1 MAFLIQKSYL
11 IRSLALGCFA
21 MLALAFS
28 LAPGNALAQQSP
40 LSGKQIRKITI
51 EGLDKT
57 PESEILGRLQFRIGE
72 RYNPEAVEREAAQLF
87 ALGKFKRVLGPYE
100 SKFEDGVAIRFVVE
114 EKPIVYKVLYLGR
127 DQLSESD
134 FYSNTPALR
143 LQEGDLFNEYLVE
156 QDRQAIRKKYLDEG
170 FLFVAVDH
178 KIETGKRGAIVT
190 FTISEGRRV
199 RIEQIIFSSNK
210 ADPGDATELNLIIK
224 ADVSGSIEAL
234 RSSLIDLSTDEVKV
248 VIIHTAVGA
257 VSQEDVQLAS
267 ASNAVIIGFHVG
279 TDDRARSAAEES
291 GVEIRSYKVISQS
304 PPGRDEVVDDIR
316 AAMEARL
323 APEELAFS
331 DGELLENMTTREKG
345 FWILSLFTPGYFKH
359 SDLQQDIV
367 NLKKFY
373 RGHGYMDVQIEPS
386 SIEILPEKDGLKIE
400 LVIDEGEQYLFDGY
414 LFTGNTVFS
423 EQVLKELTV
432 AREGTRFNQEKLDQ
446 DKKTILDYYKDR
458 AYLFAQVSPRFS
470 HSLDKPTMRVRF
482 DIEENNEIH
491 INKIKVKGNLF
502 TQDRVIRRE
511 LEFYPGE
518 KIDNSRLV
526 KSHSNLSRLGIFQR
540 IDYSYEPTSQPSYR
554 DVVVNVNEVPNF
566 GNIMFGFGVSAGH
579 GLFGNIQ
586 LTKKNFDILDTPE
599 SLYDLRTAF
608 TGAGQTL
615 SINLSPGTIWSRYQL
630 TFVEPYLMDTRN
642 SLRFNFRSMKWWRR
656 RWEERHTGFLPS
668 ISHAFDFDRD
678 LRARIGARVGNIKVD
693 NIDDDAPQDTKDVA
707 GTTDVIGLNLGLEYD
722 KLLYRPYEGPYAGH
736 KETLNYEIAGS
747 FFGSEIDFHKIR
759 FGQNLVFPVYQQEDG
774 NHHVVALKANL
785 GLIEPFGDTDEIP
798 IFERFF
804 LGGPQNVKGFRYR
817 GMGPHDNGIP
827 IGATSQVWGT
837 VEYRF
842 PLFEQLLR
850 GVVFLDYGNL
860 QDPSDFRFEDMRY
873 VLGFGAR
880 LNFPLL
886 GGIPIPIGLYFGT
899 PIHRE
904 PEDETKFFLFSIGN
918 LF

>member
-1 MAFLIQKSYL
+1 MAFLIQKSCS
-11 IRSLALGCFA
+11 IRSLVLGSFA
-21 MLALAFS
+21 MLALS
-28 LAPGNALAQQSP
+28 LAPGNALAQPSP

-57 PESEILGRLQFRIGE
+57 PESEVLGRLQFRIGE

-127 DQLSESD
+127 NQLSESD
-134 FYSNTPALR
+134 FYSSTPSLR

-156 QDRQAIRKKYLDEG
+156 QDRQAIRQKYLDEG

-178 KIETGKRGAIVT
+178 KIETGKRGTIVS
-190 FTISEGRRV
+190 FTISEGSRV
-199 RIEQIIFSSNK
+199 QIENIRFSGN
-210 ADPGDATELNLIIK
+210 N
-224 ADVSGSIEAL
+224 
-234 RSSLIDLSTDEVKV
+234 
-248 VIIHTAVGA
+248 
-257 VSQEDVQLAS
+257 
-267 ASNAVIIGFHVG
+267 
-279 TDDRARSAAEES
+279 
-291 GVEIRSYKVISQS
+291 
-304 PPGRDEVVDDIR
+304 
-316 AAMEARL
+316 
-323 APEELAFS
+323 AFS
-331 DGELLENMTTREKG
+331 DSELQENMTTKTKG

-359 SDLQQDIV
+359 SDLQMDIV

-373 RGHGYMDVQIEPS
+373 RSHGYMDVQIEPN
-386 SIEILPEKDGLKIE
+386 SIEILPEKDGLDIE
-400 LVIDEGEQYLFDGY
+400 IVIAEGEQYLFEGY

-432 AREGTRFNQEKLDQ
+432 ARTGSQFNQEKLDK
-446 DKKTILDYYKDR
+446 DKKAILDYYKDR
-458 AYLFAQVSPRFS
+458 AYLFAQVSPKFS

-482 DIEENNEIH
+482 DIEENNEVH

-502 TQDRVIRRE
+502 TQDKVIRRE

-518 KIDNSRLV
+518 KIDNSKLV
-526 KSHSNLSRLGIFQR
+526 KSNSNLSRLGIFQR

-554 DVVVNVNEVPNF
+554 DVIVNVNEVPNF
-566 GNIMFGFGVSAGH
+566 GNIMFGFGLSAGH
-579 GLFGNIQ
+579 GIFGNIQ

-642 SLRFNFRSMKWWRR
+642 SLRLNFRSIKWWRR

-678 LRARIGARVGNIKVD
+678 LRTRVGARIGNIKVD
-693 NIDDDAPQDTKDVA
+693 NVDDDAPQDAKDVA
-707 GTTDVIGLNLGLEYD
+707 GSTDIIGLTLGLEYD

-736 KETLNYEIAGS
+736 KETLDYEIAGG
-747 FFGSEIDFHKIR
+747 FLGSEIDFHKIR
-759 FGQNLVFPVYQQEDG
+759 IGQSLVFPVYQQEDG

-785 GLIEPFGDTDEIP
+785 GLIEPFGDTNDIP
-798 IFERFF
+798 IFERLF

-817 GMGPHDNGIP
+817 GMGPHENGVP
-827 IGATSQVWGT
+827 IGATGQVWGT
-837 VEYRF
+837 VEYGF
-842 PLFEQLLR
+842 PVFEQVLR

-899 PIHRE
+899 PIQRE
-904 PEDETKFFLFSIGN
+904 PQDETRFFLFSIGN

>member
-1 MAFLIQKSYL
+1 
-11 IRSLALGCFA
+11 
-21 MLALAFS
+21 MLALALS

-57 PESEILGRLQFRIGE
+57 PESEVLGRLQFRIGE

-134 FYSNTPALR
+134 FYSSTPSLR

-156 QDRQAIRKKYLDEG
+156 QDRQVIRQKYLDEG

-178 KIETGKRGAIVT
+178 KIETGKRGAIVS
-190 FTISEGRRV
+190 FTISEGSRV
-199 RIEQIIFSSNK
+199 QIKNIRFSGN
-210 ADPGDATELNLIIK
+210 N
-224 ADVSGSIEAL
+224 
-234 RSSLIDLSTDEVKV
+234 
-248 VIIHTAVGA
+248 
-257 VSQEDVQLAS
+257 
-267 ASNAVIIGFHVG
+267 
-279 TDDRARSAAEES
+279 
-291 GVEIRSYKVISQS
+291 
-304 PPGRDEVVDDIR
+304 
-316 AAMEARL
+316 
-323 APEELAFS
+323 AFS
-331 DGELLENMTTREKG
+331 DSELQENMTTKTKG

-359 SDLQQDIV
+359 SDLQMDIV

-373 RGHGYMDVQIEPS
+373 RSHGYMDVQIEPS
-386 SIEILPEKDGLKIE
+386 SIEILPEKDGLDIE
-400 LVIDEGEQYLFDGY
+400 IVIAEGEQYLFDGY

-423 EQVLKELTV
+423 EQVLKGLTV
-432 AREGTRFNQEKLDQ
+432 ARAGSQFNQEKLNQ
-446 DKKTILDYYKDR
+446 DKKAILDYYKDR
-458 AYLFAQVSPRFS
+458 AYLFAQVSPKFS

-482 DIEENNEIH
+482 NIEENNEIH

-518 KIDNSRLV
+518 KIDNSKLV
-526 KSHSNLSRLGIFQR
+526 KSNSNLSRLGIFQR

-566 GNIMFGFGVSAGH
+566 GNIMFGFGLSAGH
-579 GLFGNIQ
+579 GIFGNIQ
-586 LTKKNFDILDTPE
+586 LTKKNFDILDTPD

-608 TGAGQTL
+608 TGAGQSL

-642 SLRFNFRSMKWWRR
+642 SLRLNFRSIKWWRR

-678 LRARIGARVGNIKVD
+678 LRTRIGARVSNIKVD
-693 NIDDDAPQDTKDVA
+693 NVDDDAPQDAKDVV
-707 GTTDVIGLNLGLEYD
+707 GSTDIIGLTLGLEYD

-736 KETLNYEIAGS
+736 KETLDYEIAGS

-759 FGQNLVFPVYQQEDG
+759 IGQSLIFPVYQQEDG

-785 GLIEPFGDTDEIP
+785 GLIEPFGDTDDIP
-798 IFERFF
+798 IFERLF

-817 GMGPHDNGIP
+817 GMGPHENGVP
-827 IGATSQVWGT
+827 IGATGQIWGT
-837 VEYRF
+837 VEYGF
-842 PLFEQLLR
+842 PVFEQVLR

-899 PIHRE
+899 PIQRE
-904 PEDETKFFLFSIGN
+904 PQDETRFFLFSIGN

>member
-1 MAFLIQKSYL
+1 MAFLIQKSCS
-11 IRSLALGCFA
+11 IRSLVLGCFA
-21 MLALAFS
+21 MLALALS

-87 ALGKFKRVLGPYE
+87 AIGKFKRVLGPYE

-134 FYSNTPALR
+134 FYSSTPSLR

-178 KIETGKRGAIVT
+178 KIETGERGAIVS
-190 FTISEGRRV
+190 FTISEGSRV
-199 RIEQIIFSSNK
+199 QIENIRFSGN
-210 ADPGDATELNLIIK
+210 N
-224 ADVSGSIEAL
+224 
-234 RSSLIDLSTDEVKV
+234 
-248 VIIHTAVGA
+248 
-257 VSQEDVQLAS
+257 
-267 ASNAVIIGFHVG
+267 
-279 TDDRARSAAEES
+279 
-291 GVEIRSYKVISQS
+291 
-304 PPGRDEVVDDIR
+304 
-316 AAMEARL
+316 
-323 APEELAFS
+323 AFS
-331 DGELLENMTTREKG
+331 DSELRENMTTKAKG

-359 SDLQQDIV
+359 SDLQMDIV

-373 RGHGYMDVQIEPS
+373 RSHGYMDVQIEPS
-386 SIEILPEKDGLKIE
+386 SIEILPEKDGLDIE
-400 LVIDEGEQYLFDGY
+400 IAIAEGEQYLFDGY

-432 AREGTRFNQEKLDQ
+432 ARAGAQFNQEKLDQ
-446 DKKTILDYYKDR
+446 DKKAILAYYKDR
-458 AYLFAQVSPRFS
+458 AYLFAQVSPKFS

-526 KSHSNLSRLGIFQR
+526 KSNSNLSRLGIFQR

-566 GNIMFGFGVSAGH
+566 GNIMFGFGLSAGH
-579 GLFGNIQ
+579 GIFGNIQ
-586 LTKKNFDILDTPE
+586 LTKKNFDILDTPD

-642 SLRFNFRSMKWWRR
+642 SLRLNFRSIKWWRR

-678 LRARIGARVGNIKVD
+678 LRTRIGARVGNIKVD
-693 NIDDDAPQDTKDVA
+693 NVDDDAPQDAKDVA
-707 GTTDVIGLNLGLEYD
+707 GSTDIIGLTLGLEYD

-736 KETLNYEIAGS
+736 KETLDYEIAGS

-759 FGQNLVFPVYQQEDG
+759 IGQSLVFPVYQQEDG

-798 IFERFF
+798 IFERLF

-817 GMGPHDNGIP
+817 GMGPHEGSVP
-827 IGATSQVWGT
+827 IGATGQVWGT
-837 VEYRF
+837 VEYGF
-842 PLFEQLLR
+842 PVFEQVLR

-899 PIHRE
+899 PIQRE
-904 PEDETKFFLFSIGN
+904 PQDETRFFLFSIGN
-918 LF
+918 IF

>member
-1 MAFLIQKSYL
+1 MAFLIQKSCS
-11 IRSLALGCFA
+11 IRSLVLGCFA
-21 MLALAFS
+21 MLALALS

-87 ALGKFKRVLGPYE
+87 AIGKFKRVLGPYE

-134 FYSNTPALR
+134 FYSSTPSLR

-178 KIETGKRGAIVT
+178 KIETGERGAIVS
-190 FTISEGRRV
+190 FTISEGSRV
-199 RIEQIIFSSNK
+199 QIENIRFSGN
-210 ADPGDATELNLIIK
+210 N
-224 ADVSGSIEAL
+224 
-234 RSSLIDLSTDEVKV
+234 
-248 VIIHTAVGA
+248 
-257 VSQEDVQLAS
+257 
-267 ASNAVIIGFHVG
+267 
-279 TDDRARSAAEES
+279 
-291 GVEIRSYKVISQS
+291 
-304 PPGRDEVVDDIR
+304 
-316 AAMEARL
+316 
-323 APEELAFS
+323 AFS
-331 DGELLENMTTREKG
+331 DSELQENMTTKAKG

-359 SDLQQDIV
+359 SDLQMDIV

-373 RGHGYMDVQIEPS
+373 RSHGYMDVQIEPS
-386 SIEILPEKDGLKIE
+386 SIEILPEKDGLDIE
-400 LVIDEGEQYLFDGY
+400 IAIAEGEQYLFDGY

-432 AREGTRFNQEKLDQ
+432 ARAGAQFNQEKLDQ
-446 DKKTILDYYKDR
+446 DKKAILAYYKDR
-458 AYLFAQVSPRFS
+458 AYLFAQVSPKFS

-526 KSHSNLSRLGIFQR
+526 KSNSNLSRLGIFQR

-566 GNIMFGFGVSAGH
+566 GNIMFGFGLSAGH
-579 GLFGNIQ
+579 GIFGNIQ
-586 LTKKNFDILDTPE
+586 LTKKNFDILDTPD

-642 SLRFNFRSMKWWRR
+642 SLRLNFRSIKWWRR

-678 LRARIGARVGNIKVD
+678 LRTRIGARVGNIKVD
-693 NIDDDAPQDTKDVA
+693 NVDDDAPQDAKDVA
-707 GTTDVIGLNLGLEYD
+707 GSTDIIGLTLGLEYD

-736 KETLNYEIAGS
+736 KETLDYEIAGS

-759 FGQNLVFPVYQQEDG
+759 IGQSLVFPVYQQEDG

-798 IFERFF
+798 IFERLF

-817 GMGPHDNGIP
+817 GMGPHEGSVP
-827 IGATSQVWGT
+827 IGATGQVWGT
-837 VEYRF
+837 VEYGF
-842 PLFEQLLR
+842 PVFEQVLR

-899 PIHRE
+899 PIQRE
-904 PEDETKFFLFSIGN
+904 PQDETRFFLFSIGN
-918 LF
+918 IF

>member
-1 MAFLIQKSYL
+1 MVFLIQKSCS
-11 IRSLALGCFA
+11 IRSLVLGCFA
-21 MLALAFS
+21 TLALALS

-57 PESEILGRLQFRIGE
+57 PESEILGRLHFRIGE

-134 FYSNTPALR
+134 FYSSTPSLR

-170 FLFVAVDH
+170 FLFVTVDH
-178 KIETGKRGAIVT
+178 KIETGKRGAIVS
-190 FTISEGRRV
+190 FTISEGSRV
-199 RIEQIIFSSNK
+199 QIENIRFSGN
-210 ADPGDATELNLIIK
+210 N
-224 ADVSGSIEAL
+224 
-234 RSSLIDLSTDEVKV
+234 
-248 VIIHTAVGA
+248 
-257 VSQEDVQLAS
+257 
-267 ASNAVIIGFHVG
+267 
-279 TDDRARSAAEES
+279 
-291 GVEIRSYKVISQS
+291 
-304 PPGRDEVVDDIR
+304 
-316 AAMEARL
+316 
-323 APEELAFS
+323 AFS
-331 DGELLENMTTREKG
+331 DGELQENMTTKTKG

-359 SDLQQDIV
+359 SDLQMDIL

-373 RGHGYMDVQIEPS
+373 RSHGYMDVQIEPS
-386 SIEILPEKDGLKIE
+386 AIEILPEKDGLDIE
-400 LVIDEGEQYLFDGY
+400 IAIAEGEQYLFDGY

-423 EQVLKELTV
+423 EQVLKDLTV
-432 AREGTRFNQEKLDQ
+432 ARAGAQFNQGKLDQ
-446 DKKTILDYYKDR
+446 DKKAVLDYYKDR
-458 AYLFAQVSPRFS
+458 AYLFAQVSPKFA

-518 KIDNSRLV
+518 KIDDSRLV
-526 KSHSNLSRLGIFQR
+526 KSNSNLSRLGIFQR

-554 DVVVNVNEVPNF
+554 DVVVNVKELPNF
-566 GNIMFGFGVSAGH
+566 GNIMFGFGLSAGH
-579 GLFGNIQ
+579 GIFGNIQ
-586 LTKKNFDILDTPE
+586 LTKKNFDILDTPD

-630 TFVEPYLMDTRN
+630 TFVEPYLMDTKN
-642 SLRFNFRSMKWWRR
+642 SLRLNFRSIKWWRR
-656 RWEERHTGFLPS
+656 SWEERHTGFLPS

-678 LRARIGARVGNIKVD
+678 LRARIGARIGNIKVD
-693 NIDDDAPQDTKDVA
+693 NVEDDAPQDARDVT
-707 GTTDVIGLNLGLEYD
+707 GTTDIIGLTLGVEYN
-722 KLLYRPYEGPYAGH
+722 KLLYRPYEGPYDGH
-736 KETLNYEIAGS
+736 KETLDYEIAAG
-747 FFGSEIDFHKIR
+747 FFGSEINFHKIR
-759 FGQNLVFPVYQQEDG
+759 ISQSLVFPVYQQEDG

-798 IFERFF
+798 IFERLF

-817 GMGPHDNGIP
+817 GMGPHDESGVP
-827 IGATSQVWGT
+827 IGATGQVWGT
-837 VEYRF
+837 VEYGF
-842 PLFEQLLR
+842 PVFEQVLR

-860 QDPSDFRFEDMRY
+860 QDASDFRFEDMRY

-899 PIHRE
+899 PIQRE
-904 PEDETKFFLFSIGN
+904 PQDETRFFLFSIGN
-918 LF
+918 IF

>member
-1 MAFLIQKSYL
+1 MAFLIQKSCSL
-11 IRSLALGCFA
+11 RSLVLGCFA
-21 MLALAFS
+21 MLALALS

-87 ALGKFKRVLGPYE
+87 AIGKFKRVLGPYE

-134 FYSNTPALR
+134 FYSSTPSLR

-156 QDRQAIRKKYLDEG
+156 QDRQAIRTKYLDEG

-178 KIETGKRGAIVT
+178 KIETGKRGAIVS
-190 FTISEGRRV
+190 FTISEGSRV
-199 RIEQIIFSSNK
+199 QIKNIRFSGN
-210 ADPGDATELNLIIK
+210 N
-224 ADVSGSIEAL
+224 
-234 RSSLIDLSTDEVKV
+234 
-248 VIIHTAVGA
+248 
-257 VSQEDVQLAS
+257 
-267 ASNAVIIGFHVG
+267 
-279 TDDRARSAAEES
+279 
-291 GVEIRSYKVISQS
+291 
-304 PPGRDEVVDDIR
+304 
-316 AAMEARL
+316 
-323 APEELAFS
+323 AFS
-331 DGELLENMTTREKG
+331 DSELQENMTTKTKG
-345 FWILSLFTPGYFKH
+345 LWLLSLFTPGYFKH
-359 SDLQQDIV
+359 SDLQMDIV

-373 RGHGYMDVQIEPS
+373 RSHGYMDVQIEPS

-432 AREGTRFNQEKLDQ
+432 ARAGSQFNQEKLDQ
-446 DKKTILDYYKDR
+446 DKKAILAYYKDR
-458 AYLFAQVSPRFS
+458 AYLFAQVSPKFS

-526 KSHSNLSRLGIFQR
+526 KSNSNLSRLGIFQR

-566 GNIMFGFGVSAGH
+566 GNIMFGFGLSAGH
-579 GLFGNIQ
+579 GIFGNIQ
-586 LTKKNFDILDTPE
+586 LTKKNFDILDTPD

-642 SLRFNFRSMKWWRR
+642 SLRLNFRSIKWWRR

-678 LRARIGARVGNIKVD
+678 LRTRIGARVGNIKVD
-693 NIDDDAPQDTKDVA
+693 NVDDDAPQDAKDVA
-707 GTTDVIGLNLGLEYD
+707 GTTDIIGLTLGLEYD

-736 KETLNYEIAGS
+736 KETLDYEIAGS
-747 FFGSEIDFHKIR
+747 FFGSEINFHKVQL
-759 FGQNLVFPVYQQEDG
+759 GQSLVFPVYQQEDG

-798 IFERFF
+798 IFERLF

-817 GMGPHDNGIP
+817 GMGPHEGGVP
-827 IGATSQVWGT
+827 IGAAGQVWGT
-837 VEYRF
+837 VEYGF
-842 PLFEQLLR
+842 PVFEQVLR

-886 GGIPIPIGLYFGT
+886 GGMPIPIGLYFGT
-899 PIHRE
+899 PIQRE
-904 PEDETKFFLFSIGN
+904 PQDETRFFLFSIGN
-918 LF
+918 IF

>member
-1 MAFLIQKSYL
+1 MAFLIQKSCS
-11 IRSLALGCFA
+11 IRSLVLGCFA
-21 MLALAFS
+21 MLALALS

-87 ALGKFKRVLGPYE
+87 AIGKFKRVLGPYE

-134 FYSNTPALR
+134 FYSSTPSLR

-178 KIETGKRGAIVT
+178 KIETGERGAIVS
-190 FTISEGRRV
+190 FTISEGSRV
-199 RIEQIIFSSNK
+199 QIKNIRFSGN
-210 ADPGDATELNLIIK
+210 N
-224 ADVSGSIEAL
+224 
-234 RSSLIDLSTDEVKV
+234 
-248 VIIHTAVGA
+248 
-257 VSQEDVQLAS
+257 
-267 ASNAVIIGFHVG
+267 
-279 TDDRARSAAEES
+279 
-291 GVEIRSYKVISQS
+291 
-304 PPGRDEVVDDIR
+304 
-316 AAMEARL
+316 
-323 APEELAFS
+323 AFS
-331 DGELLENMTTREKG
+331 DSELRENMTTKTKG
-345 FWILSLFTPGYFKH
+345 LWILSLFTPGYFKH
-359 SDLQQDIV
+359 SDLQMDIV

-373 RGHGYMDVQIEPS
+373 RSHGYMDVQIEPS
-386 SIEILPEKDGLKIE
+386 SIEILPEKDGLDIE
-400 LVIDEGEQYLFDGY
+400 IAIAEGEQYLFDGY

-432 AREGTRFNQEKLDQ
+432 ARAGAQFNQEKLDQ
-446 DKKTILDYYKDR
+446 DKKAILAYYKDR
-458 AYLFAQVSPRFS
+458 AYLFAQVSPKFS

-526 KSHSNLSRLGIFQR
+526 KSNSNLSRLGIFQR

-566 GNIMFGFGVSAGH
+566 GNIMFGFGLSAGH
-579 GLFGNIQ
+579 GIFGNIQ
-586 LTKKNFDILDTPE
+586 LTKKNFDILDTPD

-642 SLRFNFRSMKWWRR
+642 SLRLNFRSIKWWRR

-693 NIDDDAPQDTKDVA
+693 NVDDDAPQDAKDVA
-707 GTTDVIGLNLGLEYD
+707 GSTDIIGLTLGLEYD

-736 KETLNYEIAGS
+736 KETLDYEIAGS
-747 FFGSEIDFHKIR
+747 FFGSEINFHKIR
-759 FGQNLVFPVYQQEDG
+759 IGQSLVFPVYQQEDG

-798 IFERFF
+798 IFERLF

-817 GMGPHDNGIP
+817 GMGPHEGGVP
-827 IGATSQVWGT
+827 IGATGQVWGT
-837 VEYRF
+837 VEYGF
-842 PLFEQLLR
+842 PVFEQVLR

-899 PIHRE
+899 PIQRE
-904 PEDETKFFLFSIGN
+904 PQDETRFFLFSIGN
-918 LF
+918 IF

>member
-1 MAFLIQKSYL
+1 
-11 IRSLALGCFA
+11 
-21 MLALAFS
+21 MLVLS
-28 LAPGNALAQQSP
+28 LAPGNALAQPSP

-127 DQLSESD
+127 NQLSESD
-134 FYSNTPALR
+134 FYSSTPSLR
-143 LQEGDLFNEYLVE
+143 LQQGDLFNEYLVE
-156 QDRQAIRKKYLDEG
+156 QDRQAIRQKYLDEG

-178 KIETGKRGAIVT
+178 KIETGKRGATVS
-190 FTISEGRRV
+190 FTISEGSRV
-199 RIEQIIFSSNK
+199 QIESIRFSGN
-210 ADPGDATELNLIIK
+210 T
-224 ADVSGSIEAL
+224 
-234 RSSLIDLSTDEVKV
+234 
-248 VIIHTAVGA
+248 
-257 VSQEDVQLAS
+257 
-267 ASNAVIIGFHVG
+267 
-279 TDDRARSAAEES
+279 
-291 GVEIRSYKVISQS
+291 
-304 PPGRDEVVDDIR
+304 
-316 AAMEARL
+316 
-323 APEELAFS
+323 AFS
-331 DGELLENMTTREKG
+331 DSELQENMTTKTKG

-359 SDLQQDIV
+359 SDLQLDIV

-373 RGHGYMDVQIEPS
+373 RSHGYMDVQIEPN
-386 SIEILPEKDGLKIE
+386 SIEILPEKDGLDIE
-400 LVIDEGEQYLFDGY
+400 IVIAEGEQYLFDGY

-423 EQVLKELTV
+423 EQVLKELTI
-432 AREGTRFNQEKLDQ
+432 ARAGSQFSQEKLDQ
-446 DKKTILDYYKDR
+446 DKKAILDYYKDR
-458 AYLFAQVSPRFS
+458 AYLFAQVSPKFS

-482 DIEENNEIH
+482 DIEENNEVH

-518 KIDNSRLV
+518 KIDNSKLV
-526 KSHSNLSRLGIFQR
+526 KSNSNLSRLGIFQR

-566 GNIMFGFGVSAGH
+566 GNIMFGFGLSAGH
-579 GLFGNIQ
+579 GIFGNIQ

-615 SINLSPGTIWSRYQL
+615 SINLSPGTIWSRYQM

-642 SLRFNFRSMKWWRR
+642 SLRLNFRSIKWWRR

-678 LRARIGARVGNIKVD
+678 LRTRIGARVGNIKVD
-693 NIDDDAPQDTKDVA
+693 NVDDDAPQDAKDVA
-707 GTTDVIGLNLGLEYD
+707 GSTDIIGLTLGLEYD

-736 KETLNYEIAGS
+736 KETLDYEIAGG
-747 FFGSEIDFHKIR
+747 FLGSEIDFHKIR
-759 FGQNLVFPVYQQEDG
+759 IGQSLVFPVYQQEDG

-785 GLIEPFGDTDEIP
+785 GLIEPFGDTNDIP
-798 IFERFF
+798 IFERLF

-817 GMGPHDNGIP
+817 GMGPHENGVP
-827 IGATSQVWGT
+827 IGATGQVWGT
-837 VEYRF
+837 VEYGF
-842 PLFEQLLR
+842 PVFEQVLR

-899 PIHRE
+899 PIQKE
-904 PEDETKFFLFSIGN
+904 PQDETRFFLFSIGN

>member
-1 MAFLIQKSYL
+1 MVFLIQKSCS
-11 IRSLALGCFA
+11 IRSLVLGCFA
-21 MLALAFS
+21 TLALALS

-134 FYSNTPALR
+134 FYSSTPSLR

-178 KIETGKRGAIVT
+178 KIETGKRGAIVS
-190 FTISEGRRV
+190 FTISEGSRV
-199 RIEQIIFSSNK
+199 QIENIRFSGN
-210 ADPGDATELNLIIK
+210 N
-224 ADVSGSIEAL
+224 
-234 RSSLIDLSTDEVKV
+234 
-248 VIIHTAVGA
+248 
-257 VSQEDVQLAS
+257 
-267 ASNAVIIGFHVG
+267 
-279 TDDRARSAAEES
+279 
-291 GVEIRSYKVISQS
+291 
-304 PPGRDEVVDDIR
+304 
-316 AAMEARL
+316 
-323 APEELAFS
+323 AFS
-331 DGELLENMTTREKG
+331 DGDLQENMTTKTKG

-359 SDLQQDIV
+359 SDLQMDIL

-373 RGHGYMDVQIEPS
+373 RSHGYMDVQIEPS
-386 SIEILPEKDGLKIE
+386 AIEILPEKDGLDIE
-400 LVIDEGEQYLFDGY
+400 IAIAEGEQYLFDGY

-432 AREGTRFNQEKLDQ
+432 ARAGAQFNQEKLDQ
-446 DKKTILDYYKDR
+446 DKKSILAYYKDR
-458 AYLFAQVSPRFS
+458 AYLFAQVSPKFS

-518 KIDNSRLV
+518 KIDNSSLV
-526 KSHSNLSRLGIFQR
+526 KSNSNLSRLGIFQR

-566 GNIMFGFGVSAGH
+566 GNIMFGFGLSAGH
-579 GLFGNIQ
+579 GIFGNIQ
-586 LTKKNFDILDTPE
+586 LTKKNFDILDTPD

-630 TFVEPYLMDTRN
+630 TFVEPYLMDTKN
-642 SLRFNFRSMKWWRR
+642 SLRLNFRSIKWWRR
-656 RWEERHTGFLPS
+656 SWEERHTGFLPS

-693 NIDDDAPQDTKDVA
+693 NVDDAAPQDAKDVT
-707 GTTDVIGLNLGLEYD
+707 GTTDIIGLTLGLEYD
-722 KLLYRPYEGPYAGH
+722 KLLYRPYEGPYDGH
-736 KETLNYEIAGS
+736 KETLDYEIAAG
-747 FFGSEIDFHKIR
+747 FFGSEINFHKIQI
-759 FGQNLVFPVYQQEDG
+759 GQSLVFPVYQQEDG

-798 IFERFF
+798 IFERLF

-817 GMGPHDNGIP
+817 GMGPHESGVP
-827 IGATSQVWGT
+827 IGATGQVWGT
-837 VEYRF
+837 VEYGF
-842 PLFEQLLR
+842 PVFEQVLR

-860 QDPSDFRFEDMRY
+860 QDASDFRFEDMRY

-899 PIHRE
+899 PIQRA
-904 PEDETKFFLFSIGN
+904 PQDETRFFLFSIGN
-918 LF
+918 IF

>member
-1 MAFLIQKSYL
+1 
-11 IRSLALGCFA
+11 
-21 MLALAFS
+21 MLALALS

-57 PESEILGRLQFRIGE
+57 PESEVLGRLQFRIGE

-134 FYSNTPALR
+134 FYSSTPSLR

-156 QDRQAIRKKYLDEG
+156 QDRQVIRQKYLDEG

-178 KIETGKRGAIVT
+178 KIETGKRGAIVS
-190 FTISEGRRV
+190 FTISEGSRV
-199 RIEQIIFSSNK
+199 QIKNIRFSGN
-210 ADPGDATELNLIIK
+210 N
-224 ADVSGSIEAL
+224 
-234 RSSLIDLSTDEVKV
+234 
-248 VIIHTAVGA
+248 
-257 VSQEDVQLAS
+257 
-267 ASNAVIIGFHVG
+267 
-279 TDDRARSAAEES
+279 
-291 GVEIRSYKVISQS
+291 
-304 PPGRDEVVDDIR
+304 
-316 AAMEARL
+316 
-323 APEELAFS
+323 AFS
-331 DGELLENMTTREKG
+331 DSELQENMTTKTKG

-359 SDLQQDIV
+359 SDLQMDIV

-373 RGHGYMDVQIEPS
+373 RSHGYMDVQIEPS
-386 SIEILPEKDGLKIE
+386 SIEILPEKDGLDIE
-400 LVIDEGEQYLFDGY
+400 IVIAEGEQYLFDGY

-423 EQVLKELTV
+423 EQVLKGLTV
-432 AREGTRFNQEKLDQ
+432 ARAGSQFNQEKLNQ
-446 DKKTILDYYKDR
+446 DKKAILDYYKDR
-458 AYLFAQVSPRFS
+458 AYLFAQVSPKFS

-482 DIEENNEIH
+482 NIEENNEIH

-518 KIDNSRLV
+518 KIDNSKLV
-526 KSHSNLSRLGIFQR
+526 KSNSNLSRLGIFQR

-566 GNIMFGFGVSAGH
+566 GNIMFGFGLSAGH
-579 GLFGNIQ
+579 GIFGNIQ
-586 LTKKNFDILDTPE
+586 LTKKNFDILDTPD

-608 TGAGQTL
+608 TGAGQSL

-642 SLRFNFRSMKWWRR
+642 SLRLNFRSIKWWRR

-678 LRARIGARVGNIKVD
+678 LRTRIGARVSNIKVD
-693 NIDDDAPQDTKDVA
+693 NVDDDAPQDAKDVV
-707 GTTDVIGLNLGLEYD
+707 GSTDIIGLTLGLEYD

-736 KETLNYEIAGS
+736 KETLDYEIAGS

-759 FGQNLVFPVYQQEDG
+759 IGQSLIFPVYQQEDG

-785 GLIEPFGDTDEIP
+785 GLIEPFGDTDDIP
-798 IFERFF
+798 IFERLF

-817 GMGPHDNGIP
+817 GMGPHENGVP
-827 IGATSQVWGT
+827 IGATGQVWGT
-837 VEYRF
+837 VEYGF
-842 PLFEQLLR
+842 PVFEQVLR

-904 PEDETKFFLFSIGN
+904 PEDETKVFLFSIGN
-918 LF
+918 IF

>member
-1 MAFLIQKSYL
+1 M
-11 IRSLALGCFA
+11 LGCFA
-21 MLALAFS
+21 TLALALS

-134 FYSNTPALR
+134 FYSSTPSLR

-178 KIETGKRGAIVT
+178 KIETGKRGAIVS
-190 FTISEGRRV
+190 FTISEGSRV
-199 RIEQIIFSSNK
+199 QIENIRFSGN
-210 ADPGDATELNLIIK
+210 N
-224 ADVSGSIEAL
+224 
-234 RSSLIDLSTDEVKV
+234 
-248 VIIHTAVGA
+248 
-257 VSQEDVQLAS
+257 
-267 ASNAVIIGFHVG
+267 
-279 TDDRARSAAEES
+279 
-291 GVEIRSYKVISQS
+291 
-304 PPGRDEVVDDIR
+304 
-316 AAMEARL
+316 
-323 APEELAFS
+323 AFS
-331 DGELLENMTTREKG
+331 DGDLQENMTTKTKG

-359 SDLQQDIV
+359 SDLQMDIL

-373 RGHGYMDVQIEPS
+373 RSHGYMDVQIEPS
-386 SIEILPEKDGLKIE
+386 SIEILPEKDGLDIE
-400 LVIDEGEQYLFDGY
+400 ISIAEGEQYLFDGY

-432 AREGTRFNQEKLDQ
+432 ARAGAQFNQEKLDQ
-446 DKKTILDYYKDR
+446 DKKSILAYYKDR
-458 AYLFAQVSPRFS
+458 AYLFAQVSPKFS

-518 KIDNSRLV
+518 KIDNSRMV
-526 KSHSNLSRLGIFQR
+526 KSNSNLSRLGIFQR

-566 GNIMFGFGVSAGH
+566 GNIMFGFGLSAGH
-579 GLFGNIQ
+579 GIFGNIQ
-586 LTKKNFDILDTPE
+586 LTKKNFDILDTPD

-630 TFVEPYLMDTRN
+630 TFVEPYLMDTKN
-642 SLRFNFRSMKWWRR
+642 SLRLNFRSIKWWRR
-656 RWEERHTGFLPS
+656 SWEERHTGFLPS

-693 NIDDDAPQDTKDVA
+693 NVDDAAPQDAKDVT
-707 GTTDVIGLNLGLEYD
+707 GTTDIIGLTLGLEYD
-722 KLLYRPYEGPYAGH
+722 KLLYRPYEGPYDGH
-736 KETLNYEIAGS
+736 KETLDYEIAAG
-747 FFGSEIDFHKIR
+747 FFGSEINFHKIQI
-759 FGQNLVFPVYQQEDG
+759 GQSLVFPVYQQEDG

-798 IFERFF
+798 IFERLF

-817 GMGPHDNGIP
+817 GMGPHESGVP
-827 IGATSQVWGT
+827 IGATGQVWGT
-837 VEYRF
+837 VEYGF
-842 PLFEQLLR
+842 PVFEQVLR

-860 QDPSDFRFEDMRY
+860 QDASDFRFEDMRY

-899 PIHRE
+899 PIQRA
-904 PEDETKFFLFSIGN
+904 PQDETRFFLFSIGN
-918 LF
+918 IF

>member
-1 MAFLIQKSYL
+1 MAFLIQKSCL

-21 MLALAFS
+21 VLALALS

-134 FYSNTPALR
+134 FYSSTPSLR

-178 KIETGKRGAIVT
+178 KIETGKRGAIVS
-190 FTISEGRRV
+190 FTISEGSRV
-199 RIEQIIFSSNK
+199 QIENIRFSGN
-210 ADPGDATELNLIIK
+210 N
-224 ADVSGSIEAL
+224 
-234 RSSLIDLSTDEVKV
+234 
-248 VIIHTAVGA
+248 
-257 VSQEDVQLAS
+257 
-267 ASNAVIIGFHVG
+267 
-279 TDDRARSAAEES
+279 
-291 GVEIRSYKVISQS
+291 
-304 PPGRDEVVDDIR
+304 
-316 AAMEARL
+316 
-323 APEELAFS
+323 AFS
-331 DGELLENMTTREKG
+331 DSELQGNMTTKTKG

-359 SDLQQDIV
+359 SDLRMDIV

-373 RGHGYMDVQIEPS
+373 RSHGYMDVQIEPS
-386 SIEILPEKDGLKIE
+386 SIEILPEKDGLDIE
-400 LVIDEGEQYLFDGY
+400 IVIAEGEQYLFDGY

-458 AYLFAQVSPRFS
+458 AYLFAQVSPKFS

-526 KSHSNLSRLGIFQR
+526 KSNSNLSRLGIFQR
-540 IDYSYEPTSQPSYR
+540 IDYSYEPTSRPSYR
-554 DVVVNVNEVPNF
+554 DVIVNVNEVPNF

-579 GLFGNIQ
+579 GIFGNIQ

-642 SLRFNFRSMKWWRR
+642 SLRLNFRSIKWWRR

-678 LRARIGARVGNIKVD
+678 LRTRIGARVGNIKVD
-693 NIDDDAPQDTKDVA
+693 NVDDDAPQDAKDVA
-707 GTTDVIGLNLGLEYD
+707 GTTDIIGLTLGLEYD

-736 KETLNYEIAGS
+736 KETLDYEIAGS

-759 FGQNLVFPVYQQEDG
+759 IGQSLVFPVYKQEDG

-798 IFERFF
+798 IFERLF

-817 GMGPHDNGIP
+817 GMGPHENGIP
-827 IGATSQVWGT
+827 TGATSQVWGT
-837 VEYRF
+837 VEYGF
-842 PLFEQLLR
+842 PVFEQVLR

-886 GGIPIPIGLYFGT
+886 GGMPIPIGLYFGT
-899 PIHRE
+899 PIQRE
-904 PEDETKFFLFSIGN
+904 PQDETRFFLFSIGN

>member
-1 MAFLIQKSYL
+1 MAFLIPKSCS
-11 IRSLALGCFA
+11 IRSLVLGCFA
-21 MLALAFS
+21 MLALALS

-87 ALGKFKRVLGPYE
+87 AIGKFKRVLGPYE

-134 FYSNTPALR
+134 FYSSTPSLR

-178 KIETGKRGAIVT
+178 KIETGERGAIVS
-190 FTISEGRRV
+190 FTISEGSRV
-199 RIEQIIFSSNK
+199 QIENIRFSGN
-210 ADPGDATELNLIIK
+210 N
-224 ADVSGSIEAL
+224 
-234 RSSLIDLSTDEVKV
+234 
-248 VIIHTAVGA
+248 
-257 VSQEDVQLAS
+257 
-267 ASNAVIIGFHVG
+267 
-279 TDDRARSAAEES
+279 
-291 GVEIRSYKVISQS
+291 
-304 PPGRDEVVDDIR
+304 
-316 AAMEARL
+316 
-323 APEELAFS
+323 AFS
-331 DGELLENMTTREKG
+331 DSELQENMTTKAKG

-359 SDLQQDIV
+359 SDLQMDIV

-373 RGHGYMDVQIEPS
+373 RSHGYMDVQIEPS
-386 SIEILPEKDGLKIE
+386 SIEILPEKDGLDIE
-400 LVIDEGEQYLFDGY
+400 IAIAEGEQYLFDGY

-432 AREGTRFNQEKLDQ
+432 ARTGAQFNQEKLDQ
-446 DKKTILDYYKDR
+446 DKKAILAYYKDR
-458 AYLFAQVSPRFS
+458 AYLFAQVSPKFS

-518 KIDNSRLV
+518 KIDNSRMV
-526 KSHSNLSRLGIFQR
+526 KSNSNLSRLGIFQR

-566 GNIMFGFGVSAGH
+566 GNIMFGFGLSAGH
-579 GLFGNIQ
+579 GIFGNIQ
-586 LTKKNFDILDTPE
+586 LTKKNFDILDTPD

-642 SLRFNFRSMKWWRR
+642 SLRLNFRSIKWWRR

-678 LRARIGARVGNIKVD
+678 LRTRIGARVGNIKVD
-693 NIDDDAPQDTKDVA
+693 NVDDDAPQDAKDVA
-707 GTTDVIGLNLGLEYD
+707 GATDIIGLTLGLEYD

-736 KETLNYEIAGS
+736 KESLNYEITGS

-759 FGQNLVFPVYQQEDG
+759 FGQSLVFPVYQQEDG

-817 GMGPHDNGIP
+817 GMGPHENSVP

-837 VEYRF
+837 VEYGF
-842 PLFEQLLR
+842 PVFEQLLR

-918 LF
+918 IF